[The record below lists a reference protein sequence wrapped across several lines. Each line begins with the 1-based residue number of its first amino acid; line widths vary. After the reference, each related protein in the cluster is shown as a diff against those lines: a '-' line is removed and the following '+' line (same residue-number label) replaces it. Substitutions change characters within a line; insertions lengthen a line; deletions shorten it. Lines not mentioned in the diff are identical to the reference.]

1 MNRLPIHQI
10 DATGT
15 RDDSTYLRGDGT
27 WSPAETAPTHADQL
41 LTTTIGGNP
50 ELVWDANDE
59 IVMTEVPL

>member
-15 RDDSTYLRGDGT
+15 RDATTYLRGDGT
-27 WSPAETAPTHADQL
+27 WSPAEPLTQL
-41 LTTTIGGNP
+41 VPLTTTVGGVP

-59 IVMTEVPL
+59 LVLTEVTL